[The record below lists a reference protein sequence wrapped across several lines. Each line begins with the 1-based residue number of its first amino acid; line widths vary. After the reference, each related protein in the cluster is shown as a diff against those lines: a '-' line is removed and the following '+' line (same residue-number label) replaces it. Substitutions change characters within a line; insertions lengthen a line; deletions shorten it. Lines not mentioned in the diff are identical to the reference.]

1 MKNNKV
7 NSSNQNLLEDRLF
20 YLKEQDKNPI
30 IQSIKKPLSEHKN
43 IIFAYLLGSF
53 IEENHFRDIDVAV
66 FLNPDS
72 FPKYNFI
79 FEADL
84 AENLMSNLSER
95 YPIDVRTLNS
105 SSLGFKYQA
114 IQGRLI
120 MDNDPEARCQVIEY
134 ILSRYLD
141 LKPILKHHTRELF
154 DLENK
159 SRQASS

>member
-1 MKNNKV
+1 MENNKV
-7 NSSNQNLLEDRLF
+7 NSSNQNFLEDRLF
-20 YLKEQDKNPI
+20 YLKGQDKTPI
-30 IQSIKKPLSEHKN
+30 IRSIKKTLSEHKD
-43 IIFAYLLGSF
+43 IIFTYLLGSF

-66 FLNPDS
+66 FLNPDLL
-72 FPKYNFI
+72 PEYNFI

-84 AENLMSNLSER
+84 AEDLMTNLSER

-105 SSLGFKYQA
+105 SSLTFQYQA

-120 MDNDPEARCQVIEY
+120 IDNDPEARCQVIEY

-141 LKPILKHHTRELF
+141 LQPILKHHTRELF